1 MLKIMLKTRQNNF
14 MHTRAV
20 NSTEK
25 ACPYYCQHQQPRNND
40 YNKHVINQ
48 QCNKNA
54 LINLFSSSIY
64 ITLRIIFVTLQR

>member
-1 MLKIMLKTRQNNF
+1 MLKTMLKIRQNDF

-20 NSTEK
+20 NCTEK
-25 ACPYYCQHQQPRNND
+25 ACPYYCQHQQLRNND

-54 LINLFSSSIY
+54 LINLF
-64 ITLRIIFVTLQR
+64 